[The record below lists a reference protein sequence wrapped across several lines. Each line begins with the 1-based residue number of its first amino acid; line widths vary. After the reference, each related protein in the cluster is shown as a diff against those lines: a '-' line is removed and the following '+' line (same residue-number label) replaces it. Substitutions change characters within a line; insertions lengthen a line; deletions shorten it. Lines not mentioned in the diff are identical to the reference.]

1 MPSKKVIQSFAIV
14 AIVALIA
21 GLAVISDGFKVKN
34 VKLNTQNIWILQA
47 GDSQRYGRV
56 NTEIN
61 ELASSNVVTKPT
73 SLVQA
78 PTATMLFAD
87 ENQKFVN
94 VSSKNPIDFDEDTE
108 DAVELTAKAPVVE
121 TGQTLAAWTD
131 SDKKLSISAI
141 TDSGFQKPSSITF
154 PDGVE
159 AIDAVAI
166 TSNDKVLAFSSSL
179 KKVFT
184 YDPITQKWLD
194 GADEIANPS
203 SFSANVQ
210 FASIGTKW
218 VLLDQDSGLLWISG
232 RSESVEVL
240 KGGQLQHSSPTGF
253 DVFVA
258 ASNGL
263 ARVNLSSGELDQ
275 TVPSVSGAIT
285 ARPRSFAGFVYATW
299 LSESEGFFYSS
310 ETNEVAPLN
319 YAAKKLDKIS
329 EYAKSIPVIHSNG
342 ETAVINDTYTG
353 WAWSLPSGALIVG
366 TQNWNSLKRD
376 SEDCGDDCID
386 PPPPTDPLPPVAVK
400 DSFGV
405 RAGQLISL
413 PVLLN
418 DSDPNK
424 DPILTV
430 VPESLK
436 IKSGDIEELNVSSGS
451 QMVTVRMKDN
461 AKGSAIFSYKISD
474 GTGTP
479 NSNTANVT
487 LRVVADGDN
496 DAPQWCSDAMPNCLM
511 PYPEASVAPGSEV
524 KIPYLDGW
532 VDPDGDRFFISRA
545 ELVSGSGKIAYTA
558 AGDLVFQ
565 SEDESDASSVVTARI
580 TVSDVKGAETSQ
592 DLAIQVRSINSF
604 SFDSPVI
611 SVAVGEPKV
620 VDFAQFASGA
630 KGFISITKLAA
641 GTGDTITLEELD
653 SSRVRITA
661 SKVKPSILTLE
672 LKDSS
677 GSVAKSLVR
686 VNVVEEGGL
695 KLSTAPVTVLISPGL
710 DTSIDVFSA
719 AHNPANR
726 SLVISNIRTEAKNGA
741 LLEADRIK
749 GGFLRV
755 RGKTLNEVPGFVGI
769 VRYTVSDGE
778 SGNGYKTEGQA
789 FVYAL
794 PVPESA
800 APVALRDSI
809 TVRAGQSVEVDVLA
823 NDLGSPGVPLAID
836 SKSLMQNEETNCIPG
851 GLIFA
856 GGGKIRVVAPTEP
869 GGYSCEY
876 LIFATNDP
884 LKSTRAVISIRVE
897 ADDNANRA
905 PIAYDVVGRVRAG
918 ETVSIPVP
926 RSGVDPDG
934 DAVSVFSLGDVQGK
948 KGAGYIN
955 PDGSS
960 IEYTALTD
968 ASGQDTFTYKLVD
981 SKGLASALATVK
993 IAIIDTDPD
1002 TAPVTLNDYAEV
1014 LVGGENKVVMDPIA
1028 NDYDPQPNADKPMK
1042 LVEGSVFPDVPENS
1056 ANYTLWKD
1064 ALKQD
1069 KNLLTITA
1077 VNSPMTMRY
1086 IYTAESSSG
1095 SRSSGYITIKVSPQA
1110 IDDAPD
1116 ITDTFAT
1123 QAQAAQFRTSGIDV
1137 LQGKVV
1143 WTSGDIG
1150 KLKLSFWGDSSGL
1163 SIVGDTKIS
1172 GTVFPELQRVV
1183 IFKVS
1188 GTNFSGKEVSSYGFL
1203 HLPGTNPKITF
1214 DPSLSKQEVDE
1225 GKEVSFDMSELTN
1238 LETGLEIGKVKAHGV
1253 RSEASCSLQSGTQVT
1268 YRAGNGGP
1276 WSDFCDVQV
1285 KIAGSEEPFATLL
1298 VPISVIP
1305 NDPTP
1310 ELRNQQLTIVPG
1322 TSSEQVY
1329 DLVSMT
1335 TWLGKS
1341 DEEKSGLPF
1350 QLGDAGDDFV
1360 IEKDG
1365 SKLTIQ
1371 ARGSAKPGSKK
1382 TIKISL
1388 GGSYSST
1395 EAADLVL
1402 VVGQLPNNLPVAPTL
1417 ALECS
1422 VSGGEAECQISA
1434 DAMNST
1440 PGAYNPFPD
1449 KSALRFAPMRYTS
1462 GEVVYGASRTCG
1474 QLSVKTESSR
1484 LFVTWNGEPTGVKCD
1499 VPYGVL
1505 DHEGRVGTSTLE
1517 LTFKGIPG
1525 TVRSVSQVD
1534 YSNSSITLSITP
1546 PENSFPP
1553 IEEFE
1558 IVDESGDSTNCEAE
1572 SNTAPTRCVIYNLN
1586 PYDGNNKSNLHTY
1599 SVKARNSEGL
1609 SAEPRV
1615 LKDAYAYQAP
1625 KKLSKSNIKAE
1636 TVPDERSTFTQG
1648 YASVTVYPVSDSL
1661 IASYKITGIAGEET
1675 IKSPSSNFA
1684 SFTVLVP
1691 AKPGLKSKIT
1701 LEAIGAVPPPV
1712 AEKLDTNEASWIGRI
1727 AGDPKI
1733 QSIKAKPVK
1742 SGGQWVGKIEVTN
1755 AQRNYSNRAVKITFA
1770 LFTGG
1775 TAPVCNPD
1783 GTIGSASAST
1793 LKEYREYSIS
1803 DLQSENLTSP
1813 IIRGIQDNTGYTP
1826 FVCYSNG
1833 FDKFDILGVPISTL
1847 SDPSEGAFTYDISA
1861 TPNAAGEWLL
1871 KLGRSETKAGVAVKA
1886 QFNSTA
1892 SQTSGWT
1899 DTPQS
1904 SVFGAV
1910 PEIRVRY
1917 CLVSDPTAC
1926 SPGERVIGPE
1936 SKSRSMQMSID
1947 SIANLKDYFDPANPV
1962 VTAACSPSHDV
1973 EFVLTGKGL
1982 TSGTK
1987 KLWQIQGTPVY
1998 KTATGAT
2005 VEMDKPGDYWRFKSA
2020 RAGTPTEVTVSFI
2033 GLQTNARVKGLTGAV
2048 TKTFTCR

>member
-1 MPSKKVIQSFAIV
+1 
-14 AIVALIA
+14 
-21 GLAVISDGFKVKN
+21 
-34 VKLNTQNIWILQA
+34 
-47 GDSQRYGRV
+47 
-56 NTEIN
+56 
-61 ELASSNVVTKPT
+61 
-73 SLVQA
+73 
-78 PTATMLFAD
+78 MLFAD

-94 VSSKNPIDFDEDTE
+94 VSSKNPVDFDEDTE
-108 DAVELTAKAPVVE
+108 DAFELSSKAPNIE
-121 TGQTLAAWTD
+121 TGNTLAAWTD
-131 SDKKLSISAI
+131 EDKKLSISSI
-141 TDSGFQKPSSITF
+141 SEVGFQKPSSLSL
-154 PDGVE
+154 PEGVE
-159 AIDAVAI
+159 AVDAVAI
-166 TSNDKVLAFSSSL
+166 TPNDKVLAFSSAL

-194 GADEIANPS
+194 GADEIANPT

-232 RSESVEVL
+232 RSEAVEVL

-275 TVPSVSGAIT
+275 TVPAVSGAIT
-285 ARPRSFAGFVYATW
+285 ARPRSLGGFVYATW

-329 EYAKSIPVIHSNG
+329 SYEKALPFIHSNG

-366 TQNWNSLKRD
+366 TQNWNSLDR
-376 SEDCGDDCID
+376 EIDDCTNPEECPVD
-386 PPPPTDPLPPVAVK
+386 PPKTPLPPVAVK

-405 RAGQLISL
+405 REGQLISL

-418 DSDPNK
+418 DSDPNA

-451 QMVTVRMKDN
+451 QMVTVRLKDN
-461 AKGSAIFSYKISD
+461 AKGSASFSYKISD
-474 GTGTP
+474 GTGTA

-487 LRVVADGDN
+487 LRVVDANDN
-496 DAPQWCSDAMPNCLM
+496 EAPQWCSDAIPNCLM

-532 VDPDGDRFFISRA
+532 VDPDGDRFFISGA
-545 ELVSGSGKIAYTA
+545 QLVSGSGKIAYTA

-565 SEDESDASSVVTARI
+565 SEDESDSSSVVTVRV
-580 TVSDVKGAETSQ
+580 TVSDVKGAETSE
-592 DLAIQVRSINSF
+592 DLAIQVRAVNSF
-604 SFDSPVI
+604 TFDSPVI
-611 SVAVGEPKV
+611 SVSIGEPRV

-630 KGFISITKLAA
+630 KGFVTITKLAA
-641 GTGDTITLEELD
+641 GTGDTINLEELD

-710 DTSIDVFSA
+710 DTSIDVFTA
-719 AHNPANR
+719 AENPANR
-726 SLVISNIRTEAKNGA
+726 SLVVSNIRTEAKNGA

-769 VRYTVSDGE
+769 VRYTLSDGE
-778 SGNGYKTEGQA
+778 GGNGYKTEGQA

-836 SKSLMQNEETNCIPG
+836 SKSLIQNEETNCIPG

-856 GGGKIRVVAPTEP
+856 GGGKIRVVAPTEA

-897 ADDNANRA
+897 ADDTANRA

-934 DAVSVFSLGDVQGK
+934 DAVSVFSLADVQGK

-981 SKGLASALATVK
+981 SKGLASASATVK
-993 IAIIDTDPD
+993 IAIIKSDPD

-1028 NDYDPQPNADKPMK
+1028 NDFDPQPNAEKPMK
-1042 LVEGSVFPDVPENS
+1042 LVEGSVLPDIPENS
-1056 ANYTLWKD
+1056 SNYKLWKD
-1064 ALKQD
+1064 ALKQE
-1069 KNLLTITA
+1069 KNQNLLTIKA

-1086 IYTAESSSG
+1086 IYTAQSSSG
-1095 SRSSGYITIKVSPQA
+1095 STSSGYITIKVSPAA

-1116 ITDTFAT
+1116 ISDTFAT
-1123 QAQAAQFRTSGIDV
+1123 QAQAADFRTTGLDV
-1137 LQGKVV
+1137 LKGKVV
-1143 WTSGDIG
+1143 WTSGDIS
-1150 KLKLSFWGDSSGL
+1150 KLKLSFWGDSTGL

-1203 HLPGTNPKITF
+1203 HLPGTKPKITF

-1225 GKEVSFDMSELTN
+1225 GQEVSFDMAELTN

-1253 RSEASCSLQSGTQVT
+1253 RSEATCSINSGTQVT
-1268 YRAGNGGP
+1268 YRAGNGAP

-1285 KIAGSEEPFATLL
+1285 KIEGTDEPFTTLL

-1350 QLGDAGDDFV
+1350 QVGDAGDDFV
-1360 IEKDG
+1360 IEKNG

-1371 ARGSAKPGSKK
+1371 ARGSAKTGSKK
-1382 TIKISL
+1382 TVKIAL

-1402 VVGQLPNNLPVAPTL
+1402 VVGQLPNNLPVAPAL
-1417 ALECS
+1417 ALDCS
-1422 VSGGEAECQISA
+1422 VSGGESECQISA

-1462 GEVVYGASRTCG
+1462 GEVVYGASRICG

-1484 LFVTWNGEPTGVKCD
+1484 LFVTWNGEPTGVKCE
-1499 VPYGVL
+1499 VPYAVL
-1505 DHEGRVGTSTLE
+1505 DHEGRVGSATLN

-1553 IEEFE
+1553 VEEFE
-1558 IVDESGDSTNCEAE
+1558 IVDESGDSTYCEAD
-1572 SNTAPTRCVIYNLN
+1572 SNTAPTRCVIYNLS
-1586 PYDGNNKSNLHTY
+1586 PYDGKDKSNLHTY
-1599 SVKARNSEGL
+1599 SVKAKNSEGL
-1609 SAEPRV
+1609 SAEPKV

-1636 TVPDERSTFTQG
+1636 TVADERSTFLQG

-1661 IASYKITGIAGEET
+1661 ISSYKITGIAGEEQ

-1701 LEAIGAVPPPV
+1701 LEAIGAVAPPV
-1712 AEKLDTNEASWIGRI
+1712 PEKLDTNEASWIGRI

-1733 QSIKAKPVK
+1733 QSIKANPVK
-1742 SGGQWVGKIEVTN
+1742 SGNQWVGKIEVTN
-1755 AQRNYSNRAVKITFA
+1755 AQRNFSNRPVKITFA
-1770 LFTGG
+1770 LFTGS

-1783 GTIGSASAST
+1783 GTLGSVSAST
-1793 LKEYREYSIS
+1793 LKETREYSIS
-1803 DLQSENLTSP
+1803 DLQSENITSP

-1886 QFNSTA
+1886 QFNSTS
-1892 SQTSGWT
+1892 SQTAGWT

-1904 SVFGAV
+1904 NVFGAV

-1917 CLVSDPTAC
+1917 CLMSDLTAC

-1947 SIANLKDYFDPANPV
+1947 SIANLKDYFDSANPI
-1962 VTAACSPSHDV
+1962 VTAACTPNHDV

-1982 TSGTK
+1982 TASGNK

-1998 KTATGAT
+1998 RTATGAT

-2020 RAGTPTEVTVSFI
+2020 RAGIPTEVTVSFI